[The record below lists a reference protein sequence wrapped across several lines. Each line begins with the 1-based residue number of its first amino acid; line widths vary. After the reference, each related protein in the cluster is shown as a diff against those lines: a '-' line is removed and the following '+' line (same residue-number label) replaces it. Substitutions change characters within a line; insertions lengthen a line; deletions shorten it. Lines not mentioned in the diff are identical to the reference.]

1 MVKQFQYQQNCMSN
15 CIRLC
20 QLPSLEVVVPGEG
33 KREKGLKPMA
43 KQYTESVKYLN
54 VITAS

>member
-1 MVKQFQYQQNCMSN
+1 MSN